1 MIPRTPSPAPSPG
14 EFLPNVTLRRGGKS
28 PPKTPGQGATRGS
41 PTRASLLG
49 GAQRTPSSRPG
60 SELMRATH
68 AFHDLLRS
76 EVKRTMSPTKSPL
89 EYLHKH
95 SNLRNF
101 AAWDVSG
108 RLGSIEQE
116 FARMKSTIEKTDTQ
130 QEVWKE
136 SVEMYKSRGM
146 SRRTN

>member
-1 MIPRTPSPAPSPG
+1 
-14 EFLPNVTLRRGGKS
+14 
-28 PPKTPGQGATRGS
+28 
-41 PTRASLLG
+41 
-49 GAQRTPSSRPG
+49 
-60 SELMRATH
+60 MRATH

-146 SRRTN
+146 SMRTNDLPIEAQA

>member
-1 MIPRTPSPAPSPG
+1 
-14 EFLPNVTLRRGGKS
+14 
-28 PPKTPGQGATRGS
+28 
-41 PTRASLLG
+41 
-49 GAQRTPSSRPG
+49 
-60 SELMRATH
+60 MRATH
-68 AFHDLLRS
+68 AFHDLLRT

-116 FARMKSTIEKTDTQ
+116 FARMKSTIEKTDSQ

-136 SVEMYKSRGM
+136 SVEMYKSRGKVFFGPTGCLPSTLSNFPQLPSY
-146 SRRTN
+146 SRSARSSSRGQANSTRTSAGTATRRWSSSVR

>member
-1 MIPRTPSPAPSPG
+1 
-14 EFLPNVTLRRGGKS
+14 
-28 PPKTPGQGATRGS
+28 
-41 PTRASLLG
+41 
-49 GAQRTPSSRPG
+49 
-60 SELMRATH
+60 MRATH
-68 AFHDLLRS
+68 AFHDLLRT

-116 FARMKSTIEKTDTQ
+116 FARMKSTIEKTDSQ

-136 SVEMYKSRGM
+136 SVEMYKSRGKGFFFW
-146 SRRTN
+146 SYGLFAEHSV